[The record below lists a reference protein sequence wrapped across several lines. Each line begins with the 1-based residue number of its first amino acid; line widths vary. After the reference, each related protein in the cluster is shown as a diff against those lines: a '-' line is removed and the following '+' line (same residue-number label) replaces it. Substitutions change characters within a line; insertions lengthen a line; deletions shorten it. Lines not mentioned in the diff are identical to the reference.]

1 MKINPAMEA
10 FLAQTQGI
18 KTSENGNAKA
28 DFTSILKEKLNRVN
42 ELQIRSDEANQKLI
56 VGESEDIHSVLL
68 ATEEARLALEMAVQ
82 IRNKL
87 IESYQEINRM
97 QL

>member
-10 FLAQTQGI
+10 FLAQNQGTNTNNNDV
-18 KTSENGNAKA
+18 KNNFGN
-28 DFTSILKEKLNRVN
+28 ILKDEINKVN
-42 ELQIRSDEANQKLI
+42 ELQVRSDEANQQLI
-56 VGESEDIHSVLL
+56 AGESEDMHSVLL

>member
-1 MKINPAMEA
+1 MGINPIAGAPSVAAPGTAKPARTE
-10 FLAQTQGI
+10 
-18 KTSENGNAKA
+18 KA
-28 DFTSILKEKLNRVN
+28 DFGSVLKEELNKVN
-42 ELQIRSDEANQKLI
+42 DMLGQLATGEAQ
-56 VGESEDIHSVLL
+56 DIHSVLL
-68 ATEEARLALEMAVQ
+68 AAEEARLALEVTVQ

>member
-1 MKINPAMEA
+1 MEVNPIAEA
-10 FLAQTQGI
+10 PSVATVGTA
-18 KTSENGNAKA
+18 KPAGTEKA
-28 DFTSILKEKLNRVN
+28 DFGSVLKEELNKVN
-42 ELQIRSDEANQKLI
+42 DMQIKADEASRQL
-56 VGESEDIHSVLL
+56 VTGEAKDIHSVLL
-68 ATEEARLALEMAVQ
+68 AAEEARLALEVTVQ

>member
-1 MKINPAMEA
+1 MKINPALQALMSQSQPAKENSN
-10 FLAQTQGI
+10 QV
-18 KTSENGNAKA
+18 KT
-28 DFTSILKEKLNRVN
+28 DFGDVLKEQLNKVN
-42 ELQIRSDEANQKLI
+42 DLQLRADQATQEFV

-87 IESYQEINRM
+87 IESYQEINRI

>member
-18 KTSENGNAKA
+18 KISNNDEKA
-28 DFTSILKEKLNRVN
+28 DFGNILKDEINKVN
-42 ELQIRSDEANQKLI
+42 ELQIRSDEANQQLI
-56 VGESEDIHSVLL
+56 AGESDDIHSVLL

>member
-1 MKINPAMEA
+1 MKINPAVQALMGQRVDTGSNNKSMD
-10 FLAQTQGI
+10 F
-18 KTSENGNAKA
+18 AK
-28 DFTSILKEKLNRVN
+28 ILKDELNKVN
-42 ELQIRSDEANQKLI
+42 DLQVQGDIKNQELLS
-56 VGESEDIHSVLL
+56 GESQDIHSVLL
-68 ATEEARLALEMAVQ
+68 KTEEARLSLEMAVQ